1 MPIFL
6 HAGLLARMMIVAVSL
21 VYPALAAF
29 AQEPS
34 APIGT
39 WDGSMQ
45 TAAGAANFGID
56 LKILGG
62 RLEGTLLNDTD
73 RQPFSSAAWDGKVLT
88 LRLDYYDGTLTAH
101 VVSPRRME
109 GEYSRQT
116 STGIVHIPLVLVPH
130 REALAEKPWSGPS
143 LSGEW
148 TFHRPGQQGAERITL
163 AEFYQQNVA
172 DPEGQVL
179 ATGIFEP
186 VSGDTGLL
194 HGNVFKADG
203 STRFHLSRFDGIHLL
218 AFDGEFLPDGSLRGR
233 IGSGTS
239 GISPFTATRSSD
251 VSSIDPNVQG
261 GRLTRVTDPQ
271 EPFRFTGVDAT
282 GRTLDQNSREFKG
295 KPIIV
300 DIFGTWCPNCHD
312 EAPVLEKLYKK
323 YHPQGLEIVALAY
336 EYTADQGRDQR
347 LIEIYRAKYG
357 LTFPLLLSGTTA
369 EGQIA
374 KTLPQLVDFGAY
386 PTTIFLDRNGR
397 VRAVHAGFSGPA
409 TGEKYEQ
416 VQQHFDELA
425 REILGTSN

>member
-1 MPIFL
+1 MLIFP
-6 HAGLLARMMIVAVSL
+6 HPGLLARMMIVAVSL
-21 VYPALAAF
+21 AHPVLVPL
-29 AQEPS
+29 AQEQ
-34 APIGT
+34 AALTGT
-39 WDGSMQ
+39 WDGCMQ
-45 TAAGAANFGID
+45 TAAGAANFSID
-56 LKILGG
+56 VKIKGG
-62 RLEGTLLNDTD
+62 RLEATLLNDTD
-73 RQPFSSAAWDGKVLT
+73 RQPFSSSAWDGKVLT

-101 VVSPRRME
+101 LVSPRRME

-130 REALAEKPWSGPS
+130 REKFADQPWSGPS
-143 LSGEW
+143 LDGEW
-148 TFHRPGQQGAERITL
+148 TFHRPGEAGAERVTL
-163 AEFYQQNVA
+163 AEFHQQNMA
-172 DPEGQVL
+172 DAEGQVL
-179 ATGIFEP
+179 VTGIFEP

-194 HGNVFKADG
+194 HGTVFKGDG
-203 STRFHLSRFDGIHLL
+203 STRFHLSRFDGIHVL
-218 AFDGEFLPDGSLRGR
+218 AFDGEFLPDGSLKGR

-239 GISPFTATRSSD
+239 GLSPFTATRSRD
-251 VSSIDPNVQG
+251 VSSIDPDIQG
-261 GRLTRVTDPQ
+261 GKLTRVTDPQ

-282 GRTLDQNSREFKG
+282 GRTLDQNSPEFKG

-347 LIEIYRAKYG
+347 LMEIYRAKYG
-357 LTFPLLLSGTTA
+357 LTFPMLLSGTTA

-374 KTLPQLVDFGAY
+374 KTLPQLVDFGAF

-397 VRAVHAGFSGPA
+397 VRAIHAGFSGPA

-416 VQQHFDELA
+416 VQQRFDELA
-425 REILGTSN
+425 RAILGMSN